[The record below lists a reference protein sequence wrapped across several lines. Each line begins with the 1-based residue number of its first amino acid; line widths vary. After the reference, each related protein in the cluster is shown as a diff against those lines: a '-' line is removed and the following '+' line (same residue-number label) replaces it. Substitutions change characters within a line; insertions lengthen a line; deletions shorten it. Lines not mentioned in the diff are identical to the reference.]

1 LDTLTKYLHIFRNLH
16 VDRAHGIAPHKPV
29 LLISILQSYQKK
41 QIADQRIFITP
52 DLVSLFKANW
62 NLLVVTNHDC
72 RISYPFYYLKS
83 DKFWKLIPRQG
94 FENINQMGSIMKSFS
109 NLNAVIDHA
118 EINDDL
124 VLLMKDP
131 KNNSIL
137 KQFLLDEYFPNAG
150 NNLSQSSI
158 EQQKLF
164 DDIECMILKEDPA
177 EYREDIK
184 KLLLQK
190 NEEEIYLRGSI
201 FKREIPK
208 IYNNTCCISGMKID
222 ASISVSMIDACH
234 VVPFS
239 KSFDDTISNGI
250 ALCPNLH
257 RAFDRGLIGIDANY
271 KVRVSSQ
278 FKETQSNYSILAFAD
293 KEIRLPKQEQY
304 FPALENLKWHNQ
316 NIFK

>member
-1 LDTLTKYLHIFRNLH
+1 LHIFRNLH

-150 NNLSQSSI
+150 NN
-158 EQQKLF
+158 
-164 DDIECMILKEDPA
+164 
-177 EYREDIK
+177 
-184 KLLLQK
+184 
-190 NEEEIYLRGSI
+190 
-201 FKREIPK
+201 
-208 IYNNTCCISGMKID
+208 
-222 ASISVSMIDACH
+222 
-234 VVPFS
+234 
-239 KSFDDTISNGI
+239 
-250 ALCPNLH
+250 
-257 RAFDRGLIGIDANY
+257 
-271 KVRVSSQ
+271 
-278 FKETQSNYSILAFAD
+278 
-293 KEIRLPKQEQY
+293 
-304 FPALENLKWHNQ
+304 
-316 NIFK
+316 